1 MSHYFSPVSPQRSSP
16 DRESCLE
23 ILCRYD
29 VPSHIVAHSQRVAQ
43 VTVTLGRLLARSGLC
58 LDLVL
63 AEAGALLHDIA
74 KMIAIERG
82 GDHAAEGAEIV
93 ASLGFPEIGEIV
105 RRHVHLGQEYDGFPR
120 ITEVVLVNYADK
132 RVRHTE
138 VVDLEDRFDDLAV
151 RYGTTAEK
159 RQRIQIL
166 RYQALRWEA
175 LIFQG
180 LSQDPSC
187 LNRLNRF
194 EPHIYSE
201 EDICLLQP

>member
-1 MSHYFSPVSPQRSSP
+1 MSHYFPPVSLQRSSP
-16 DRESCLE
+16 DRETCLE

-43 VTVTLGRLLARSGLC
+43 VTVTLGGLLARSGLC
-58 LDLVL
+58 LDLAL

-74 KMIAIERG
+74 KMISIERG

-93 ASLGFPEIGEIV
+93 SSLGFPEIGEIV
-105 RRHVHLGQEYDGFPR
+105 RRHVHLGREDDDFSR

-138 VVDLEDRFDDLAV
+138 VVDLEDRFDDLV
-151 RYGTTAEK
+151 DRYGITAEK
-159 RQRIQIL
+159 RRRIQLL
-166 RYQALRWEA
+166 RAQALRQEA
-175 LIFQG
+175 HIFQR
-180 LSQDPSC
+180 LRQDPSC

-194 EPHIYSE
+194 EPHIFLE
-201 EDICLLQP
+201 EDTCLLQP